1 MNITKKN
8 IIHWLNAY
16 NHSREW
22 LGQQFDPPVS
32 RRTVDNWLVSPQP
45 IPRTK
50 LPTIAALMRRDHA
63 QAVGSAANHNTLKLD
78 LTDEQFDRIELAAV
92 RAQRPMRKWAI
103 ETLNNAAAEQIL
115 AKIQP
120 PQPPQ
125 PPQSQPWVAQHH
137 PQVIA
142 NIRQQL
148 NQMAEEDSDDRAVN

>member
-1 MNITKKN
+1 MNVNITKKR
-8 IIHWLNAY
+8 IMHWLNAY
-16 NHSREW
+16 NHSRDW

-63 QAVGSAANHNTLKLD
+63 QAVDGSAANHNTLKLD
-78 LTDEQFDRIELAAV
+78 LSDEQFDRIELAAV

-115 AKIQP
+115 SKIQP
-120 PQPPQ
+120 PQ
-125 PPQSQPWVAQHH
+125 SKPWEAQHH